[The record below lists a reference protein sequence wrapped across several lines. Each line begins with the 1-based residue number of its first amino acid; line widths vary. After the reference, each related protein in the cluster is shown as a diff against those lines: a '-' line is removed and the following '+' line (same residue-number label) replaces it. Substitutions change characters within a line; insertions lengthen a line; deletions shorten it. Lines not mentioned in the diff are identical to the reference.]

1 MMAISVQNIA
11 EKFNAT
17 VVGDGSRVI
26 HGVAPFDQANSR
38 DLAFA
43 VDAAWIKQLDGSRA
57 GAIMVPDTLSASFLE
72 SMGGTFIVCAHPKQ
86 FFFKMLS
93 WFYPEKRPASGCSSL
108 AVTGQ
113 NFTCGKTPVISS
125 HVFIGDD
132 VTLGHRV
139 WIMPGVFIGNGSH
152 IGDDAIIKP
161 NVTIMERSRIGARV
175 LIHSG
180 TVIGSDGFGFTTD
193 GHGHEKIPHAGF
205 VQIDDNV
212 EIGACN
218 TIDRGTMGRTWL
230 GQGVKTDN
238 QVHIAHNVTIGPHT
252 LVVAQSG
259 IAGSSTIGSNVI
271 IAGKAGISG
280 HLSVGDGAIVG
291 PGAGVTK
298 NVPPGEIVSGIP
310 DMPHK
315 NWLKVGRI
323 LPRLPEMRKL
333 LLSLERKI
341 KAIEKRIE
349 TE

>member
-1 MMAISVQNIA
+1 MMAISVQHIA
-11 EKFNAT
+11 EKFNAM
-17 VVGDGSRVI
+17 VVGDAARVI
-26 HGVAPFDQANSR
+26 HGLAPFDQAGLR

-43 VDAAWIKQLDGSRA
+43 VDAVWIKQLDVSGA
-57 GAIMVPDTLSASFLE
+57 GAIMVPDTLEISYLE
-72 SMGGTFIVCAHPKQ
+72 SIGGTFIVCEHPKQ
-86 FFFKMLS
+86 SFFKMLS
-93 WFYPEKRPASGCSSL
+93 WLYPSKRPAAGCSSL
-108 AVTGQ
+108 AVTGH
-113 NFTCGKTPVISS
+113 NFVCGEDPVISS

-139 WIMPGVFIGNGSH
+139 WIMPGVFIGDGVC
-152 IGDDAIIKP
+152 IGDDTTIKP
-161 NVTIMERSRIGARV
+161 NVTIMERSCIGNQV

-180 TVIGSDGFGFTTD
+180 SVIGSDGFGFTTD
-193 GHGHEKIPHAGF
+193 GQAHEKIPHAGF
-205 VQIDDNV
+205 VQIDDHV

-333 LLSLERKI
+333 LLSLQRKI

>member
-11 EKFNAT
+11 DRFNAV
-17 VVGDGSRVI
+17 VVGDPTRLI
-26 HGVAPFDQANSR
+26 HAVAPFDQAGPR

-43 VDAAWIKQLDGSRA
+43 VDASWIKQLKTA
-57 GAIMVPDTLSASFLE
+57 GAGAVMVPETLDISFLE
-72 SMGGTFIVCAHPKQ
+72 SMEATFIVCEHPKQ

-93 WFYPEKRPASGCSSL
+93 WFYPEKRPLSGCSSL

-113 NFTCGKTPVISS
+113 NFNCGKDPVISS

-139 WIMPGVFIGNGSH
+139 WIMPGVFIGDGVC
-152 IGDDAIIKP
+152 IGDDTVIKP
-161 NVTIMERSRIGARV
+161 NVTIMERSCIGKNV

-193 GHGHEKIPHAGF
+193 GQGHEKIVHAGF

-218 TIDRGTMGRTWL
+218 TIDRGTMGRTWV

-252 LVVAQSG
+252 LLVAQTG
-259 IAGSSTIGSNVI
+259 IAGSSTLGRNVI
-271 IAGKAGISG
+271 IAGKAGVSG
-280 HLSVGDGAIVG
+280 HLNVGDGAIVG
-291 PGAGVTK
+291 PGAGVTRD
-298 NVPPGEIVSGIP
+298 VPPGEIVSGMP
-310 DMPHK
+310 EMPHK